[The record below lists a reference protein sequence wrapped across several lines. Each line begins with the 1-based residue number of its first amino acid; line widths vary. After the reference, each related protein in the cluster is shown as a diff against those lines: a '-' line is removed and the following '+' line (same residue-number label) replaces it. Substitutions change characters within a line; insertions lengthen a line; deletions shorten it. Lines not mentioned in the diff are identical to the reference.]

1 MNTSEHKPAR
11 LPRCLHKFELA
22 NYFGITTKTL
32 WATIL
37 TEELLD
43 SWGLDQ
49 QEIKPKRVFGPSL
62 SRRIYEHYHITDL
75 DADFSEEVRSSL
87 REKGAFVAVSR
98 P

>member
-1 MNTSEHKPAR
+1 MNTLAKKPAR

-37 TEELLD
+37 TDELLD

-49 QEIKPKRVFGPSL
+49 QEVKPKRVFGPSL

-75 DADFSEEVRSSL
+75 DADFSEEIRSSL